1 MDQDNGPDRSDSAP
15 ASPPPERPGVPR
27 WVKVFGLIALA
38 IAIILAVLMLL
49 GVEHGPGLHS
59 LAEFPANPVQTGP
72 ALSTPV
78 PNNSAPTNPAPAVGT
93 AL

>member
-1 MDQDNGPDRSDSAP
+1 MAQDNGSNGDSSRKAP
-15 ASPPPERPGVPR
+15 TPERPGVPR

-59 LAEFPANPVQTGP
+59 RAGFATGTAPATLALA
-72 ALSTPV
+72 S
-78 PNNSAPTNPAPAVGT
+78 PAPALPAPAAGT
-93 AL
+93 TL

>member
-1 MDQDNGPDRSDSAP
+1 MAQDNGSNGDSARKVP
-15 ASPPPERPGVPR
+15 APERPGVPR

-59 LAEFPANPVQTGP
+59 LAEFRAG
-72 ALSTPV
+72 
-78 PNNSAPTNPAPAVGT
+78 SAPASLALASPAPALPAPAAGT